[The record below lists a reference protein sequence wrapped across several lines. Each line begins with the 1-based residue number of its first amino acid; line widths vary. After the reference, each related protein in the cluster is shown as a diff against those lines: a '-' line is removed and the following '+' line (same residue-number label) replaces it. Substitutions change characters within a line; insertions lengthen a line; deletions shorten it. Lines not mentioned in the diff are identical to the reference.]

1 MEIEER
7 ISDANLCMAKL
18 KRTKAGKE
26 YQVYSLF
33 IYDEAKDKICTP
45 TTYFNGDPK
54 YLNLHKGTDGKKYVY
69 MDKEVVFF
77 RDIMGFE
84 EEGFH
89 RVIERIKRMMPEKA
103 FDVLFRDVIVPS
115 IGSGVPISNLVRA
128 NGQFVTKQMVDRE
141 PEATK

>member
-1 MEIEER
+1 MEIEPK

-18 KRTKAGKE
+18 KRTKSGKE

-33 IYDEAKDKICTP
+33 VYDEEKDKICTP
-45 TTYFNGDPK
+45 TTYYNGDPK
-54 YLNLHKGTDGKKYVY
+54 YLNLHKGANGKKYVY

-84 EEGFH
+84 EEGFN
-89 RVIERIKRMMPEKA
+89 RVMDRFKKMMPEKA

-115 IGSGVPISNLVRA
+115 LGSGVPISTLVRA

-141 PEATK
+141 PEATR